1 MPSCP
6 AAWWVCRVRRW
17 WPTSRAR
24 GRRSGT
30 AWRRSTRWPFTSS
43 GCCPTLRPDGYLTQS
58 SVSRVGA
65 GGCCTPNSLSLSSPT
80 VPATTKVTDP
90 ATALVFS
97 IAGPAVCAAFRT
109 ASPATSLVLSQ
120 TGPAVCAA
128 LTTASPATSLVLSQT
143 GPAVCAALTTA
154 SPATS
159 LVLSQTGP
167 AVCAALTTAS
177 PATSFALSVRPSVTP
192 LALSINPTVFSCQHF
207 GPPDRPGRRLRM
219 GSFGDEPTGIG

>member
-65 GGCCTPNSLSLSSPT
+65 GGCCAPNSLSLSSPT

-97 IAGPAVCAAFRT
+97 IA
-109 ASPATSLVLSQ
+109 
-120 TGPAVCAA
+120 GPAVCAA

-177 PATSFALSVRPSVTP
+177 PAASFALSVRPSATP
-192 LALSINPTVFSCQHF
+192 LALSINPTVFSYQHA
-207 GPPDRPGRRLRM
+207 GRTAH
-219 GSFGDEPTGIG
+219 P